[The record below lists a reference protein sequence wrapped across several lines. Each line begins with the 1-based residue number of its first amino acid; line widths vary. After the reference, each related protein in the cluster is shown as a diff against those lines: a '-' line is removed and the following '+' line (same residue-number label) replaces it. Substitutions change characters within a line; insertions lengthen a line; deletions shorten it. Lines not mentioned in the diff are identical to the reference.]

1 MWRETLRKPLTA
13 APKTGLNKLCGRLRR
28 RTALIFLILTVLVWR
43 ITIACYGQGS
53 DPEPPFEK
61 RRLTEAEAAG
71 TGAAKETVEHLK
83 GLLQLDSNRIDSTN
97 AQIYWR
103 LAEAYAKQG
112 NFEGAYHAFS
122 RYREIRD
129 SLFKWNKNREARAA
143 EQRID
148 TLNRKN
154 RLAEQQ
160 VTFKQNE
167 ALLFQKRGW
176 LWAISL
182 TAALLLLGTV
192 FSLAAYGKKRKIYLE
207 TKKLA
212 ERELALEKLKAQQA
226 GSLKER
232 DKINLRLRNEILPL
246 FQQIRTQLE
255 ALAADD
261 QQARQGASLEE
272 VYKIMNRVYAQLE
285 DTTLSLLERDGK
297 SSSFEAAVQRLA
309 DTIPADHP
317 LRISVKHS
325 GESKLLPD
333 QENAVYRIIQ
343 ELLQNI
349 IKHAQADQAT
359 IDICD
364 INGGLQIIVAD
375 NGRGFSLP
383 DVPQGMGLKTIQQRV
398 SELDGNLQ
406 LDTAQGV
413 KCTIFI
419 PYKS

>member
-1 MWRETLRKPLTA
+1 
-13 APKTGLNKLCGRLRR
+13 
-28 RTALIFLILTVLVWR
+28 
-43 ITIACYGQGS
+43 
-53 DPEPPFEK
+53 
-61 RRLTEAEAAG
+61 
-71 TGAAKETVEHLK
+71 
-83 GLLQLDSNRIDSTN
+83 
-97 AQIYWR
+97 
-103 LAEAYAKQG
+103 
-112 NFEGAYHAFS
+112 
-122 RYREIRD
+122 
-129 SLFKWNKNREARAA
+129 
-143 EQRID
+143 
-148 TLNRKN
+148 
-154 RLAEQQ
+154 
-160 VTFKQNE
+160 
-167 ALLFQKRGW
+167 
-176 LWAISL
+176 
-182 TAALLLLGTV
+182 
-192 FSLAAYGKKRKIYLE
+192 
-207 TKKLA
+207 
-212 ERELALEKLKAQQA
+212 LKAQQA